1 MNLYEAIEGRKKYLP
16 EKKAKFWIYQTLK
29 ALEFM
34 HKNGIFHRDIK
45 PENILLLKNKVKLAD
60 LGSCKGIY
68 SRPPFT
74 EYISTRWYRSPEC
87 LLTDGYYNYKM
98 DIWGLGCVFYEILTL
113 EPLFPGDD
121 EIDQVNKINYILGS
135 PPPELF
141 EKFVKNS
148 AHRNE
153 FNFEYQKGIGINRY
167 LTHVS
172 PNIVDLINKMLI
184 YDPDLRPTARDCLNH
199 ECFKEFIEQDL
210 KRAKQSQMNFNQDS
224 ILMKSFNDS
233 ISIKNEDSIQIINLN
248 NNVNYNNSKTLK
260 TKKEE
265 ENNKLEESIGS
276 DITRPESKILNRYKE
291 LPSSK
296 EKEFLQYYNNND
308 DKIQAK
314 EFKYIKFIGKKPLN
328 EKEIENLLNE
338 RNTALKNIIDYN
350 CKIDKGR
357 YKPEL
362 DKEKCII
369 NRDQE
374 YYLKPNFNT
383 NQNDNFFK
391 TRHYFK
397 LFLKGITKVIM
408 RKRAEQRI
416 KKKNHYF
423 LKVYSM
429 IIPIIINHHQ
439 YLI

>member
-210 KRAKQSQMNFNQDS
+210 KRAKQSQMNFYQDS

-260 TKKEE
+260 TKKEASNSNMSLKNGNNKYNYKNILLPALKLNNISE
-265 ENNKLEESIGS
+265 DSKGEDSFNNSLISKKNQDSYLRLPKIAQKNNLFGEAINFMNSNEFKKLKHNISNHSIDKVMSSAFTQYEKKQKINIKKRINEVKKNYVSPYSKKIIENNL
-276 DITRPESKILNRYKE
+276 
-291 LPSSK
+291 
-296 EKEFLQYYNNND
+296 
-308 DKIQAK
+308 
-314 EFKYIKFIGKKPLN
+314 YI
-328 EKEIENLLNE
+328 
-338 RNTALKNIIDYN
+338 
-350 CKIDKGR
+350 
-357 YKPEL
+357 
-362 DKEKCII
+362 
-369 NRDQE
+369 
-374 YYLKPNFNT
+374 
-383 NQNDNFFK
+383 
-391 TRHYFK
+391 
-397 LFLKGITKVIM
+397 
-408 RKRAEQRI
+408 
-416 KKKNHYF
+416 
-423 LKVYSM
+423 
-429 IIPIIINHHQ
+429 
-439 YLI
+439 

>member
-210 KRAKQSQMNFNQDS
+210 KRAKQSQMNFYQDS

-260 TKKEE
+260 TKKEASNSNMSLKNG
-265 ENNKLEESIGS
+265 NNKYNYKNILLPALKLNNISE
-276 DITRPESKILNRYKE
+276 DSKGEDSFNNSLISKKNQDSYLR
-291 LPSSK
+291 LPK
-296 EKEFLQYYNNND
+296 IAQKNNLFGEAINFMNSN
-308 DKIQAK
+308 
-314 EFKYIKFIGKKPLN
+314 EFKK
-328 EKEIENLLNE
+328 
-338 RNTALKNIIDYN
+338 LKHNISN
-350 CKIDKGR
+350 HSIDKVISSGFTQ
-357 YKPEL
+357 Y
-362 DKEKCII
+362 EKKQKI
-369 NRDQE
+369 N
-374 YYLKPNFNT
+374 
-383 NQNDNFFK
+383 
-391 TRHYFK
+391 
-397 LFLKGITKVIM
+397 
-408 RKRAEQRI
+408 I
-416 KKKNHYF
+416 KKK
-423 LKVYSM
+423 
-429 IIPIIINHHQ
+429 INEVKK
-439 YLI
+439 IM

>member
-210 KRAKQSQMNFNQDS
+210 KRAKQSQMNFYQDS

-233 ISIKNEDSIQIINLN
+233 ISKRNDESIQIINLN
-248 NNVNYNNSKTLK
+248 SNNNLNNIYNNSKTLK
-260 TKKEE
+260 TKKEASIPNLNIINPKYNYNNILLPVLKLNNINE
-265 ENNKLEESIGS
+265 DSKGEDSFNNSSIIKKNQDPYLRLPKIKEKNNNILGAVNFMNSNDFKKLKHNISNHSIDKVMSSAFTIYEKKQKINIKKRINEVKKNYISPYSKKIIENNL
-276 DITRPESKILNRYKE
+276 
-291 LPSSK
+291 
-296 EKEFLQYYNNND
+296 
-308 DKIQAK
+308 
-314 EFKYIKFIGKKPLN
+314 
-328 EKEIENLLNE
+328 
-338 RNTALKNIIDYN
+338 II
-350 CKIDKGR
+350 
-357 YKPEL
+357 
-362 DKEKCII
+362 
-369 NRDQE
+369 
-374 YYLKPNFNT
+374 
-383 NQNDNFFK
+383 
-391 TRHYFK
+391 
-397 LFLKGITKVIM
+397 
-408 RKRAEQRI
+408 
-416 KKKNHYF
+416 
-423 LKVYSM
+423 
-429 IIPIIINHHQ
+429 
-439 YLI
+439 

>member
-210 KRAKQSQMNFNQDS
+210 KRAKQSQMNFYQDS

-260 TKKEE
+260 TKKEASNSNMSLKNG
-265 ENNKLEESIGS
+265 NNKYNYKNILLPALKLNNISE
-276 DITRPESKILNRYKE
+276 DSKGEDSFNNSLISKKNQDSYLRLPKIAQKNNLFGEAINFLN
-291 LPSSK
+291 S
-296 EKEFLQYYNNND
+296 N
-308 DKIQAK
+308 
-314 EFKYIKFIGKKPLN
+314 EFKK
-328 EKEIENLLNE
+328 
-338 RNTALKNIIDYN
+338 LKHNISN
-350 CKIDKGR
+350 HSIDKVISSGFTQ
-357 YKPEL
+357 Y
-362 DKEKCII
+362 EKKQKI
-369 NRDQE
+369 N
-374 YYLKPNFNT
+374 
-383 NQNDNFFK
+383 
-391 TRHYFK
+391 
-397 LFLKGITKVIM
+397 
-408 RKRAEQRI
+408 I
-416 KKKNHYF
+416 KKK
-423 LKVYSM
+423 
-429 IIPIIINHHQ
+429 
-439 YLI
+439 

>member
-34 HKNGIFHRDIK
+34 HKNGIFHRDIKPENIDIK

-210 KRAKQSQMNFNQDS
+210 KRAKQSQMNFYQDS

-260 TKKEE
+260 TKKEASNSNMSLKNGNNKYNYKNILLPALKLNNISE
-265 ENNKLEESIGS
+265 DSKGEDSFNNSLISKKNQDSYLRLPKIAQKNNLFGEAINFLNSNEFKKLKHNISNHSIDKVISSGFTQYEKKQKINIKKRINEVKKNYVSPYSKKIIENNL
-276 DITRPESKILNRYKE
+276 
-291 LPSSK
+291 
-296 EKEFLQYYNNND
+296 
-308 DKIQAK
+308 
-314 EFKYIKFIGKKPLN
+314 YI
-328 EKEIENLLNE
+328 
-338 RNTALKNIIDYN
+338 
-350 CKIDKGR
+350 
-357 YKPEL
+357 
-362 DKEKCII
+362 
-369 NRDQE
+369 
-374 YYLKPNFNT
+374 
-383 NQNDNFFK
+383 
-391 TRHYFK
+391 
-397 LFLKGITKVIM
+397 
-408 RKRAEQRI
+408 
-416 KKKNHYF
+416 
-423 LKVYSM
+423 
-429 IIPIIINHHQ
+429 
-439 YLI
+439 